1 MKRSITVLGA
11 TGSIGRNTLDVIARH
26 PEHYDV
32 FALTAHHEVD
42 QLARLCAQFHPRY
55 AVIAEDKACYQQLQ
69 SKLANV
75 PVEPLLGVEALEQVA
90 SDERCDTVVAGI
102 VGIAGLQ
109 PCMAAAAA
117 AKTILLANKEAL
129 VVAGALF
136 IDTASRAGAC
146 IVPMDSEHN
155 AVFQCTQGGRLT
167 AKKISLTASGG
178 PFLRWSADDL
188 MRVTPQ
194 QACAH
199 PNWDMGRKISV
210 DSATMMNKGL
220 EVIEAQWLFSLSAR
234 QVEII
239 IHPQSIVHAL
249 VELADGSVLTQLAP
263 ADMRIPIACALA
275 WPERIHSGA
284 AALDLSTVAKL
295 EFERLDER
303 QFPCVAL
310 ASQAMASGAAAT
322 IALNAANEVAVAAFL
337 NEHLPFT
344 GIAHVI
350 ASTLEHTETAD
361 INNLDAVFDAH
372 DSACRLAH
380 QRMKKSLQ

>member
-11 TGSIGRNTLDVIARH
+11 TGSIGRNSLDVIARH
-26 PEHYDV
+26 PERYDV

-55 AVIAEDKACYQQLQ
+55 AVIAEDKTCYQQLQ

-75 PVEPLLGVEALEQVA
+75 PVEALLGVEALEQVA

-102 VGIAGLQ
+102 VGIAGLR

-155 AVFQCTQGGRLT
+155 AVFQCTQGGHLSV
-167 AKKISLTASGG
+167 KKISLTASGG
-178 PFLRWSADDL
+178 PFLHCSADDL

-310 ASQAMASGAAAT
+310 ASQAMASGAGAT

-350 ASTLEHTETAD
+350 ASTLERTEAAD
-361 INNLDAVFDAH
+361 INNLDAVFNAH
-372 DSACRLAH
+372 DNACRLAH
-380 QRMKKSLQ
+380 QLMKKSLQ